1 MQFILENILTFA
13 FTLPFL
19 GALVV
24 ALMPKR
30 ATIEMRVT
38 SLAFSMATMLIAVVV
53 VTMLQN
59 TSEFQ
64 FTQATRWIPQLGIA
78 YRVGVDG
85 TSTLLVLMT
94 TIVTT
99 AVIAASAPTSND
111 KAFLALI
118 LVAEGALI
126 GSFIALDVFLFFI
139 CSELLLVPFFFI
151 IGMGGTGTSR
161 RSAITY
167 AIVTLIGSALLF
179 VAMIAVSLQNGGT
192 FDLITWYAKAKASGA
207 GLWLF
212 GAFALPFLIRMA
224 IVPFHAWLADACADA
239 PSGGMAFIVATLAPL
254 GAYGLFRFA
263 VPLFPLASGQVLPV
277 MLVLAVTSI
286 IYGGLNALVQDD
298 TRRLIAFASIVSA
311 GMMLLGIFAFEQ
323 NAAQGATLQM
333 FNHGV
338 ALGTLALLIGIV
350 GDRIGS
356 YRLGEFGGL
365 GKGMP
370 FAATAVIGVA
380 AATAG
385 LPLLATFVGW
395 FLILLGS
402 FQTHTTFATIATGGL
417 VIVCAYTFRFLK
429 RSFFGQLRT
438 PKPGFIADLDTR
450 EIASIAVLFAI
461 ILAIGV
467 WPRPWL
473 SKVARSTDAFL
484 ALAERGIA
492 MRKVPSMFVEPPK
505 PKFMPLKTPPSRM
518 PMLRVDTTP
527 SIAPAPEPTKPAP
540 KPRPRPRPTPVIEH
554 KRVTLPPLPQGAGED
569 DF

>member
-1 MQFILENILTFA
+1 MNFFTSNILTFA
-13 FTLPFL
+13 FVLPLL
-19 GALVV
+19 GALAVS
-24 ALMPKR
+24 LMPKR
-30 ATIEMRVT
+30 ATVEMRIT
-38 SLAFSMATMLIAVVV
+38 SLAFSLASMLIAVVV
-53 VTMLQN
+53 ITMLQN

-99 AVIAASAPTSND
+99 AIIASSAPTTND

-118 LVAEGALI
+118 LVAEAALI
-126 GSFIALDVFLFFI
+126 GSFIALDVFLFFV

-167 AIVTLIGSALLF
+167 AVITLIGSAFLF
-179 VAMIAVSLQNGGT
+179 VAMIAVALQNGGT

-224 IVPFHAWLADACADA
+224 IVPFHTWLADACADA
-239 PSGGMAFIVATLAPL
+239 PSGGMALIVATLAPL

-263 VPLFPLASGQVLPV
+263 VPLFPLAAGHVLPV

-286 IYGGLNALVQDD
+286 IYGGLNALAQDD
-298 TRRLIAFASIVSA
+298 TRRFIAFASIVSS

-333 FNHGV
+333 LNHGV
-338 ALGTLALLIGIV
+338 VLGTFALLIGMV
-350 GDRIGS
+350 GERINS
-356 YRLGEFGGL
+356 FKLDEFGGIARI
-365 GKGMP
+365 MP

-380 AATAG
+380 AASAG
-385 LPLLATFVGW
+385 LPVFATFVGW

-402 FQTHTTFATIATGGL
+402 FQTNTTFATIATGGL
-417 VIVCAYTFRFLK
+417 VIVCAYTFRFLR

-438 PKPGFIADLDTR
+438 PKSGFIADLDTR

-467 WPRPWL
+467 WPQPWL

-484 ALAERGIA
+484 ALAERGIPTQ
-492 MRKVPSMFVEPPK
+492 KVPSMLVVPPEPK
-505 PKFMPLKTPPSRM
+505 LTPLKAPPSRM
-518 PMLRVDTTP
+518 PMLRVDT
-527 SIAPAPEPTKPAP
+527 APAAPPAKPAP
-540 KPRPRPRPTPVIEH
+540 RPKPTPVIEH
-554 KRVTLPPLPQGAGED
+554 KRVTLPPLPHGAGED